1 MANPAARA
9 YKRVGDYDRT
19 FGESLDAIEGQEVFI
34 HDFSVG
40 MREMTREG
48 ETGDRPFTTVE
59 VSTEPEGP
67 TKVYHTWSESIA
79 EKMGGIPKDDLP
91 VVAVF
96 KRVTTGRGREV
107 WDVS

>member
-1 MANPAARA
+1 MAKNAPTG

-34 HDFSVG
+34 IDFSVG
-40 MREMTREG
+40 SREMTRDG

-59 VSTEPEGP
+59 VATEPDGP
-67 TKVYHTWSESIA
+67 TKVYHSWSESIA
-79 EKMGGIPKDDLP
+79 EKMGGIPKEDLP
-91 VVAVF
+91 VVAIF
-96 KRVTTGRGREV
+96 QKVTTGRGREV